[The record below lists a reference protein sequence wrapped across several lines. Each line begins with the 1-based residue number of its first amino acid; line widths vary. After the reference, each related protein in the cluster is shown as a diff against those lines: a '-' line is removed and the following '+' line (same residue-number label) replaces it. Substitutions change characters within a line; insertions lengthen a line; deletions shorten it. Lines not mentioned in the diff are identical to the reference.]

1 MEDRLF
7 SLAEA
12 AAVCGR
18 AKSTLTRARTAGKFP
33 NAQQDSTGRW
43 MIPLGDLM
51 AAHFLDHVT
60 PAQNHDGAP
69 PSTPSAQTPDAPST
83 QHLQADQEIKELRHQ
98 LELAQVRLHQAHLLV
113 EAKDTTIRSLEMAV
127 HALESAPVQN
137 ENTPPTNEEREPT
150 PKEGN
155 IMETGGRDD
164 SVTDTIYNHSPDSST
179 TRTRGSI
186 LARWARSLF
195 QKK

>member
-60 PAQNHDGAP
+60 PTQSHHGAP
-69 PSTPSAQTPDAPST
+69 PSAPSAQKSDAPSAPRI
-83 QHLQADQEIKELRHQ
+83 QADQEINELRHQ
-98 LELAQVRLHQAHLLV
+98 LELAQVRLHQAHLLI
-113 EAKDTTIRSLEMAV
+113 EAKDTAIRSLEMAV
-127 HALESAPVQN
+127 HALESTPSQN
-137 ENTPPTNEEREPT
+137 DNTPPSENQVEPT
-150 PKEGN
+150 NQEEN
-155 IMETGGRDD
+155 SMHADEQDD
-164 SVTDTIYNHSPDSST
+164 SVTDTLTIHPPAGTST
-179 TRTRGSI
+179 TDTRGSR
-186 LARWARSLF
+186 LSRWVRSLF
-195 QKK
+195 